1 MDRVKSIL
9 AASAELRTLH
19 DRVRETARLRDRSPQ
34 ARERWT
40 VACREFHARF
50 PSLFYP
56 GGDDA
61 LLGLRTCEQAAIQA
75 AVDFIVADPHHFRS
89 GYTKEYVWARLTQ
102 CALLPSDVERL
113 CDAALGYLQRR
124 VDRSF
129 WSMCRAMSRLA
140 SPGFWRRVEGLAA
153 AGVEPVSA
161 RASYLFVFKQGAVAG
176 GQLRRRIS
184 QEVWL
189 ERYRQRKGSSSR

>member
-9 AASAELRTLH
+9 EASAKLRALDERIKET
-19 DRVRETARLRDRSPQ
+19 VRFRDNSAE
-34 ARERWT
+34 ARERHA

-61 LLGLRTCEQAAIQA
+61 LEALRTCDPAAISA
-75 AVDFIVADPHHFRS
+75 AIDFIVADPQHFRS
-89 GYTKEYVWARLTQ
+89 GYTKEYVWARLMH
-102 CALLPSDVERL
+102 CSLLPSDVERL
-113 CDAALGYLQRR
+113 RDAALGYLQRR

-129 WSMCRAMSRLA
+129 WAMCRAMSRLA
-140 SPGFWRRVEGLAA
+140 SPEFWSKVETLGSS
-153 AGVEPVSA
+153 GDQPIST
-161 RASYLFVFKQGAVAG
+161 RASYLLVFRQGAAAG

-189 ERYRQRKGSSSR
+189 KRYRERKDRSSR